1 MTATKTVLIHHSE
14 PKIAPVRAIYCDS
27 FVCQLRGLTFRRELA
42 PYEGLLL
49 VQKRDSRVDA
59 AIHMLFMAI
68 DLAVIWFNQDGT
80 VVDLVHAK
88 RWQPAYIPAQPARY
102 VLETHINR
110 LQDFQIGE
118 QLRLQMVE
126 NNR

>member
-1 MTATKTVLIHHSE
+1 MVAAQTVLIHHSNQQ
-14 PKIAPVRAIYCDS
+14 IAPVRAIYCDS
-27 FVCQLRGLTFRRELA
+27 FLCQLRGLTFRRELA

-59 AIHMLFMAI
+59 AIHMFFMYI
-68 DLAVIWFNQDGT
+68 DIAVIWFNQNGT
-80 VVDLVHAK
+80 VVDRVHAK

-102 VLETHINR
+102 VLETHVNR
-110 LQDFQIGE
+110 LQDFQLGE
-118 QLRLQMVE
+118 QLHLEMVA